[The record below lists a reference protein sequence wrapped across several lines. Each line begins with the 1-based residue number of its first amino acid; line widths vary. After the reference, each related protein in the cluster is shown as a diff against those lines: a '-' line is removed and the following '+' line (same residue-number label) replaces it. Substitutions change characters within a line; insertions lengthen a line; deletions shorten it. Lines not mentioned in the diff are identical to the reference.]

1 MSDLSPRQT
10 AFLTKEA
17 HAAAFEDMSA
27 DELDRLSFA
36 DYAEMTG
43 RGTATWTTPTTQ
55 TPAPTAT
62 QVTDENAELY
72 GQAGQQPVSV
82 GDMDMDA
89 YAEYRRANGVGG
101 GEYGVGIL
109 GGNDRD
115 AWMAAAAKK
124 SGRSAMVTGNVTESP
139 RLTGRFVNHDE
150 KLDRRGV
157 AQRFGTP
164 GNEFIPE

>member
-1 MSDLSPRQT
+1 L
-10 AFLTKEA
+10 
-17 HAAAFEDMSA
+17 
-27 DELDRLSFA
+27 DE
-36 DYAEMTG
+36 
-43 RGTATWTTPTTQ
+43 
-55 TPAPTAT
+55 
-62 QVTDENAELY
+62 
-72 GQAGQQPVSV
+72 
-82 GDMDMDA
+82 

-115 AWMAAAAKK
+115 AWAAAAAKK

-164 GNEFIPE
+164 GNAFIPE

>member
-10 AFLTKEA
+10 AFLTA
-17 HAAAFEDMSA
+17 DANADAFGDMSA
-27 DELDRLSFA
+27 SAIDRLSFA

-43 RGTATWTTPTTQ
+43 RSTATWTTPTTR
-55 TPAPTAT
+55 TPAVTAT

-72 GQAGQQPVSV
+72 AQAGQQPVSF
-82 GDMDMDA
+82 GDMDE
-89 YAEYRRANGVGG
+89 YAEYRRANGIGG
-101 GEYGVGIL
+101 SEYGVGIL

-115 AWMAAAAKK
+115 AWAAAAAKK
-124 SGRSAMVTGNVTESP
+124 SGRSAMVTRGVEESP
-139 RLTGRFVNHDE
+139 KLTGRFVNHDE

-164 GNEFIPE
+164 GNAFIPE

>member
-1 MSDLSPRQT
+1 MSDLTPSLT
-10 AFLTKEA
+10 AFLTTEA
-17 HAAAFEDMSA
+17 NAEAFEGMSA
-27 DELDRLSFA
+27 QAINRLSHA
-36 DYAEMTG
+36 DYAAMT
-43 RGTATWTTPTTQ
+43 RRNPAPWTTPTTQ
-55 TPAPTAT
+55 TPAVTAT
-62 QVTDENAELY
+62 QVTDANAELY
-72 GQAGQQPVSV
+72 AQAAQQPVSI
-82 GDMDMDA
+82 GDMDMDE
-89 YAEYRRANGVGG
+89 YAEYRQANGVGG

-139 RLTGRFVNHDE
+139 RLTGRFVNHDD

-164 GNEFIPE
+164 GNAFIPE